1 MVDYDA
7 HDAIEDCKATVELLR
22 RMIEKHGVEEA
33 IYKTINET
41 PKTKVKYK
49 KSKRTKNSRVE

>member
-7 HDAIEDCKATVELLR
+7 HDAVEDCKATVELLR
-22 RMIEKHGVEEA
+22 RMIEKHGVEEV

-49 KSKRTKNSRVE
+49 KVRE